1 MNSNIVTLRAIAI
14 LIVVLGHSIILYDPE
29 WGVYEP
35 INGCSLF
42 QELKRVINLLQM
54 PLFFFYIWLF
64 VLFYFR
70 QVFFG

>member
-29 WGVYEP
+29 WRVYEP

-70 QVFFG
+70 QIFFG